1 MSMQGGEEM
10 EFGKQIKK
18 LRQEA
23 QLSQEELAERI
34 YVSRQTISNWENDK
48 SYPDVNSLVLL
59 SETFQISL
67 DKLIK
72 GDIEVMKDVIQKE
85 EIEKMNRYGGIY
97 TMMLIASAVSAVPLF
112 MLLGVWALIPWGII
126 WGIAMY
132 FAFMLEKIKKDND
145 VQTYK
150 EIVAFSEGQ
159 LLDDIQKQ
167 REIGKRQFRLMSLR
181 TPPILL
187 ADRIGIFIFACSSS
201 KSFSLY
207 RERQATLQS
216 SYQRTSAMLISQ

>member
-1 MSMQGGEEM
+1 MSMLGGEEM
-10 EFGKQIKK
+10 ELGKQIKK
-18 LRQEA
+18 HRQEV
-23 QLSQEELAERI
+23 QLSQEELAERV

-67 DKLIK
+67 DNLIK

-85 EIEKMNRYGGIY
+85 EIEKMNRYGKIY
-97 TMMLIASAVSAVPLF
+97 TILLIATAVSAVPLF

-126 WGIAMY
+126 WGISMY

-167 REIGKRQFRLMSLR
+167 REIGKRPYQK
-181 TPPILL
+181 ILL
-187 ADRIGIFIFACSSS
+187 VIGSGLITFAVCV
-201 KSFSLY
+201 
-207 RERQATLQS
+207 
-216 SYQRTSAMLISQ
+216 LIGLLMHVFLN

>member
-1 MSMQGGEEM
+1 M
-10 EFGKQIKK
+10 ELGKQIKK
-18 LRQEA
+18 HRQEV
-23 QLSQEELAERI
+23 QLSQEELAERV

-67 DKLIK
+67 DNLIK

-85 EIEKMNRYGGIY
+85 EIEKMNRYGKIY
-97 TMMLIASAVSAVPLF
+97 TIMLIATAVSAVPLF

-126 WGIAMY
+126 WGISMY

-145 VQTYK
+145 VQTDK

-167 REIGKRQFRLMSLR
+167 REIGKRPYQK
-181 TPPILL
+181 ILL
-187 ADRIGIFIFACSSS
+187 VIGRGLITFAVCV
-201 KSFSLY
+201 
-207 RERQATLQS
+207 
-216 SYQRTSAMLISQ
+216 LIGVLMYVFLN

>member
-10 EFGKQIKK
+10 KFGKQIKK

-59 SETFQISL
+59 SEIFQISL
-67 DKLIK
+67 DNLIK

-85 EIEKMNRYGGIY
+85 EIVKMNRYGKIY
-97 TMMLIASAVSAVPLF
+97 TIMLIVTVVSAVPLF
-112 MLLGVWALIPWGII
+112 MWLGVWAFIPWGII
-126 WGIAMY
+126 WALSMY
-132 FAFMLEKIKKDND
+132 FAFQVEKVKKDND

-150 EIVAFSEGQ
+150 EIVAFSEGK

-167 REIGKRQFRLMSLR
+167 REIGKRPYQKNFLVIGSALITFVVCVLIGFLMH
-181 TPPILL
+181 
-187 ADRIGIFIFACSSS
+187 IF
-201 KSFSLY
+201 
-207 RERQATLQS
+207 
-216 SYQRTSAMLISQ
+216 MN

>member
-1 MSMQGGEEM
+1 M

-23 QLSQEELAERI
+23 QLSQEELAERV

-67 DKLIK
+67 DNLIK

-85 EIEKMNRYGGIY
+85 EIEKMNRYGKIY
-97 TMMLIASAVSAVPLF
+97 TIMLITTAVSAVPLF

-126 WGIAMY
+126 WGISMY
-132 FAFMLEKIKKDND
+132 FAIMLEKIKKDND

-167 REIGKRQFRLMSLR
+167 REIGKRPYQK
-181 TPPILL
+181 ILL
-187 ADRIGIFIFACSSS
+187 VIGSGLITFAVCV
-201 KSFSLY
+201 
-207 RERQATLQS
+207 
-216 SYQRTSAMLISQ
+216 LIGLLMHVFLN